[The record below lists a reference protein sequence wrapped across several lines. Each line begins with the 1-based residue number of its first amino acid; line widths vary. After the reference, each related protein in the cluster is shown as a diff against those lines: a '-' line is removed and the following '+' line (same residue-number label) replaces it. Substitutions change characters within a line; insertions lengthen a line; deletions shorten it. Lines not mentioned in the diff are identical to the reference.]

1 MPEPAVSPTG
11 MYSARVQATPWGILK
26 LTKALLMFPG
36 CISRNLPSAPSSAG
50 QTHTQAHAR
59 KHTDSPP
66 PPPGAPTSG
75 ALKLQAPS
83 ARTPPGHSMPCLV
96 GTACSALWAQ
106 HALPCG
112 HSMFCLVGTACS
124 ALWAQHVLLR
134 GHSMPCLVGTACPA
148 LHTSTYVLASARSPS
163 NLSATSFSAH
173 RCVSISARSP
183 SILSTTSCSAHRR
196 ASTSAQSLSVLSTIR
211 MSQRRPVPRKPPA
224 LRAPSTAC
232 RCMPPA
238 TGGCR
243 VPHHLSPPW
252 PCKNMPPDGEPRWC
266 CCWCGEPNSCIW
278 CGEP

>member
-96 GTACSALWAQ
+96 GTACPALWAQHVLPCGHSMFCFVGTACPALWAQHVLPCGHSMFCFVGTACSASWAQ

-112 HSMFCLVGTACS
+112 HSMPCPPHIHICL
-124 ALWAQHVLLR
+124 
-134 GHSMPCLVGTACPA
+134 
-148 LHTSTYVLASARSPS
+148 
-163 NLSATSFSAH
+163 
-173 RCVSISARSP
+173 SISTI
-183 SILSTTSCSAHRR
+183 SIKSQRNLVLSTSVCLNISTISINPQHDLVL
-196 ASTSAQSLSVLSTIR
+196 STSACLNISTISIGPQHNPHVSAAACPPQTSCTPCTKHSLQVHATSHRR
-211 MSQRRPVPRKPPA
+211 MQG
-224 LRAPSTAC
+224 APS
-232 RCMPPA
+232 
-238 TGGCR
+238 
-243 VPHHLSPPW
+243 S
-252 PCKNMPPDGEPRWC
+252 
-266 CCWCGEPNSCIW
+266 
-278 CGEP
+278 